1 MLSAGQRLGSYEVL
15 APLGAGGM
23 GEVYRARDTRLG
35 REVAIKVL
43 PTELAGD
50 ADRLKRFEREARA
63 ASSLNH
69 PNIVTVHEVGE
80 TGGAPYLVMELV
92 EGKTLRELLAAG
104 GLPARRVL
112 EVAAQVAGGLAKA
125 HEAGLVHRDL
135 KPENL
140 MVTKDGF
147 VKVLDFGLARLQRP
161 NEKGSQLPTAT
172 NVTESGVILGTAGYM
187 SPEQAC
193 GDLVDFRSDQ
203 FSLGTILYEMLAG
216 KRPFRGGSIP
226 ETLAAIIGAEAEPL
240 VVLRPETP
248 PPLRWIVERC
258 LAKDPEERY
267 SATRDLARDLS
278 SVKEHISEVE
288 SGMRPGAARRFPR
301 PREVL
306 AWGLVALAAL
316 AAAVLSLRSPR
327 GPRATPGLIRASI
340 DVVADS
346 GWGIALSPDGSRLA
360 YVAPDGSRK
369 GAQSIWVRTLSES
382 SAKSLPGTAGSV
394 LPFWSP
400 DSRNLAFFAPGEA
413 KLKRIDVEHG
423 AVRTICGIQNGRGGT
438 WGEGDVIVF
447 SPGTLGSLQRVPASG
462 GTPVAVTRLAAKETT
477 HRFPHFL
484 PGGKRFLYLA
494 TGAGGLAQDESSA
507 IFAGAL
513 DGGERTLLVKAR
525 SSMAY
530 AAGQLLY
537 VTLDRVLVAQP
548 FDAAKLRIR
557 GEPVPIAED
566 ATLFPQLWY
575 APFAVSESGFLV
587 HGTGV
592 YELGQL
598 AWLDRSGRRLSSV
611 GPPAPY
617 DNFRLSHDGRRLAVD
632 VIDSHSGTSDIW
644 TYDVERG
651 AGTRVTHDPAD
662 DGSPVWTPDDG
673 EIIFSSYRSGF
684 SNLFVIDA
692 SQPGKERLLLESH
705 FDKVPYDISPDG
717 RFLLFQQRN
726 AATRFDLWVL
736 SLSGKKEA
744 TPFLET
750 SSSVYR
756 ARFSP
761 DGRTVAYVSDETGG
775 REIYVRPFP
784 GPGRASRVSTSG
796 GGYPVWSRDGKEL
809 YFIEGDKLMAVPV
822 SSSPSFEAGSPAVLF
837 KIPGDMGGFDVSPDG
852 QRFIVTLV
860 VQKTPPL
867 SLVLNWTAALRR

>member
-187 SPEQAC
+187 SPEQAR

-203 FSLGTILYEMLAG
+203 FSFGTILYEMLAG
-216 KRPFRGGSIP
+216 RRPFRGGSVP
-226 ETLAAIIGAEAEPL
+226 ETLAAIIGAEPEPL

-248 PPLRWIVERC
+248 TALRWIVERC
-258 LAKDPEERY
+258 LAKEPEERY
-267 SATRDLARDLS
+267 AATRDLARDLS

-301 PREVL
+301 PREML

-316 AAAVLSLRSPR
+316 VATVPALRSPSGAR
-327 GPRATPGLIRASI
+327 GIPALIRASI
-340 DVVADS
+340 EFHGKLNS
-346 GWGIALSPDGSRLA
+346 GLALSPDGSRLA
-360 YVAPDGSRK
+360 YVGRDSK
-369 GAQSIWVRTLSES
+369 GVRTIWLRALAER
-382 SAKSLPGTAGSV
+382 SARSLPGTEGSW

-400 DSRNLAFFAPGEA
+400 DGRSLAFFVPDEA

-423 AVRTICGIQNGRGGT
+423 AVRTVCGIQNGRGGT

-447 SPGTLGSLQRVPASG
+447 SPGTLGSLQRVPAAG
-462 GTPVAVTRLAAKETT
+462 GTPVAVTQLTAKETT

-494 TGAGGLAQDESSA
+494 MGSGGMAQDESSA

-513 DGGERTLLVKAR
+513 DGRERTLLVKTR
-525 SSMAY
+525 TSMAY
-530 AAGQLLY
+530 AAGHLLY
-537 VTLDRVLVAQP
+537 VTPDRVLVAQP
-548 FDAAKLRIR
+548 FDAAKLRLT

-575 APFAVSESGFLV
+575 APFAVSESGMLV
-587 HGTGV
+587 HRSGL
-592 YELGQL
+592 YESAEL
-598 AWLDRSGRRLSSV
+598 AWLDRTGRRLSSV
-611 GPPAPY
+611 GPQAPY
-617 DNFRLSHDGRRLAVD
+617 DAPRLSHDGRRIAVQ
-632 VIDSHSGTSDIW
+632 VTDSRTGTGDIW

-651 AGTRVTHDPAD
+651 AGTRVTFDPAD

-673 EIIFSSYRSGF
+673 EIIFSSYRSGG
-684 SNLFVIDA
+684 SNLYVTDA
-692 SQPGKERLLLESH
+692 SRPGKERPLVESP
-705 FDKVPYDISPDG
+705 FEKTPYDISLDG
-717 RFLLFQQRN
+717 RFLLYQQRN
-726 AATRFDLWVL
+726 AATRYDLWVL
-736 SLSGKKEA
+736 STTGKKEA

-750 SSSVYR
+750 SSSVDG

-761 DGRTVAYVSDETGG
+761 DGRTVAYVTDETGAD
-775 REIYVRPFP
+775 EVYVRPFP

-796 GGYPVWSRDGKEL
+796 GEFPVWSRDGKEL
-809 YFIEGDKLMAVPV
+809 FFVTKDKLMSVPV
-822 SSSPSFEAGSPAVLF
+822 RSSPSFEAGTPVALF
-837 KIPGDMGGFDVSPDG
+837 EVPGDIGGFDVSPDG
-852 QRFIVTLV
+852 QRFIVTMV